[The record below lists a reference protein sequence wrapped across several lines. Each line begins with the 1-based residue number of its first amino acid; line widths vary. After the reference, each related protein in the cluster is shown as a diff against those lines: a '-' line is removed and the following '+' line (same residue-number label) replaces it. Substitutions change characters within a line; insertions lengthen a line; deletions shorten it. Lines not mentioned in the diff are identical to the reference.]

1 MPTPTAQQAGISFED
16 IKMIVW
22 LVGVVLS
29 ALLAGCS
36 AAWWFNTQLSKTRKD
51 LYTRINTVKGE
62 LENTAQI
69 VSTNVTHNKDDCR
82 DTKERVTLLE
92 RDHLHQQEKTDK
104 MDESLNIIKSDL
116 SATKDSVIELA
127 QKSREDTLTIMGEIR
142 SMEGRN
148 QLQLMEVKEFLV
160 NVVNQNKR
168 RDDN

>member
-1 MPTPTAQQAGISFED
+1 MASPTLPSTGMSFD
-16 IKMIVW
+16 DLKIIVW
-22 LVGVVLS
+22 LAGAFVS
-29 ALLAGCS
+29 ALAAGLGVS
-36 AAWWFNTQLSKTRKD
+36 WWFSQQLSNTRKD
-51 LYTRINTVKGE
+51 LYIKINENHKEVKGS
-62 LENTAQI
+62 I
-69 VSTNVTHNKDDCR
+69 DHNKDDCR
-82 DTKERVTLLE
+82 NTKERVTLLE

-168 RDDN
+168 KDDN